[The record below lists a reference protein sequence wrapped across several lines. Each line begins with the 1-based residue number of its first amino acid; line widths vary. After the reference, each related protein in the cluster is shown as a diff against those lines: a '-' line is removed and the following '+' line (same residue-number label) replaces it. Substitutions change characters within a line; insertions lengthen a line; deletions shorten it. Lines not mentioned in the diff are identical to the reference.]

1 MSKTLKVGGSMAF
14 NIGVFGDVNL
24 DELKK
29 NLSPFLKTKFKNI
42 NFSFYG
48 AFHERFKLPRW
59 KLTENG
65 MQNFK

>member
-29 NLSPFLKTKFKNI
+29 NLSPFLKLNLKILILVFMEHSMKDLNYQDG
-42 NFSFYG
+42 N
-48 AFHERFKLPRW
+48 
-59 KLTENG
+59 
-65 MQNFK
+65 

>member
-24 DELKK
+24 DELK

-42 NFSFYG
+42 NFSFYEHSMKDLNYQDG
-48 AFHERFKLPRW
+48 
-59 KLTENG
+59 N
-65 MQNFK
+65 